1 MRELN
6 VYIVDTDELFSEE
19 REAQVMS
26 ETSSAD
32 NIKIFV
38 SCHKPGIHFPNNS
51 LLQPIHVGAAL
62 SPIVLPGVQRDDEG
76 DTISEKNK
84 SYCEL
89 TGQYWAWK
97 NTSADYYG
105 FLHYRRYFNF
115 TDTKFPE
122 HQEPFIFGDVVFDRN
137 DDQTLAKIGFNE
149 DTMRK
154 VITSH
159 DFIAPTPVEALDH
172 ATVYEQYQASAGH
185 HIEDLDTCMAIIRQR
200 YPQIWRSAKKY
211 LSNTKV
217 FACNMFVMK
226 KEIFNDYCE
235 FLFSVL
241 AEHEQL
247 RDISHYSAIGR
258 RVSGYLGE
266 RLCGIYLQYL
276 YDEGYNGINLQ
287 RVYFHNPNENG
298 STINDMPEQ
307 QQSNRKIRLSHTTRG
322 TGKIYSL
329 IDIDNT
335 VEYGNL
341 TASAVSSHGDSLPAK
356 ITTTNNG
363 PVLILPIIREK
374 QTVTVHAK
382 RSGKV
387 LATDQ
392 FIVSPRSA
400 AAESRFNT
408 LRRDAVASA
417 IRRCDENLVP
427 EDVQVHIEQIIPD
440 LDGTDIVHGSVVIP
454 ITGMHNDPHEF
465 VDIQALNDSG
475 EAFNLS
481 EWVCMGDLRDDTQ
494 AQPGLQV
501 RRISYSLRVPSG
513 STFFV
518 WAHFP
523 DSDAQDGFQYCDA
536 ASAMRMRMQWKLNT
550 LPACQAGNYDSWF
563 RNQHKSRP
571 DELELQRK
579 VVFETRPK
587 FSIIVPLYK
596 TPISFLKD
604 MASSVLNQTYSSW
617 ELLLVNAS
625 SEDAQL
631 DQAVSSLCE
640 SDKRIKEIR
649 LPENQG
655 ITLNTNAG
663 ITAATGDFL
672 CFLDH
677 DDFLE
682 PDALYWYAL
691 AVNKRPETGM
701 LYCDEDKYDGGTYR
715 EPFFKPDWN
724 PDLLLGMNYVCH
736 FLTVRKSIM
745 DTLDLPGKE
754 YDGSQ
759 DWHMTFRIGEQA
771 KYVHHEP
778 RVLYHWRVHSN
789 STAQNAEQKSY
800 TLDSSKLAVQTH
812 LEREHIDADVEESSI
827 APRRFVVKYHLGNS
841 CESMHQEDG
850 NSADLSAAEQSDN
863 FPSEELTHGEP
874 LVSIIIPNKDSVP
887 VLHRCLMSI
896 RKFTTY
902 HNYEIVVVENNSNDN
917 DTFTYYDK
925 IQHADARIRVVY
937 DKDVHGFNFSQIV
950 NFGAR
955 NAQGDYFLLLNN
967 DTEVITPDW
976 IQELVGPCTRKDVGI
991 TGAKLLF
998 PDDTIQHAGI
1008 ACGPDGPGH
1017 LYYQMP
1023 YRNTGNFE
1031 ATIVARDVAAVTGA
1045 CMMVSR
1051 KTFEEVQGYDEDLA
1065 VNYNDVDFCYRV
1077 RKIGKLVVFCPT
1089 AMLRHYE
1096 SVSRGP
1102 ETSGPKAIRFQKER
1116 GQLMERWPE
1125 TFSAETAP
1133 YTNPNLI
1140 FGNMYEVLNPAPTPV
1155 KEW

>member
-1 MRELN
+1 MQ
-6 VYIVDTDELFSEE
+6 LFSEE
-19 REAQVMS
+19 REVQVMS
-26 ETSSAD
+26 ETPSAD

-38 SCHKPGIHFPNNS
+38 SCHKPVIHFPDNT

-62 SPIVLPGVQRDDEG
+62 SSIVIPGVQRDDDG

-115 TDTKFPE
+115 TDTEFPE

-172 ATVYEQYQASAGH
+172 STVYEQYQASAGH

-200 YPQIWRSAKKY
+200 YPKIWRSAKKY

-217 FACNMFVMK
+217 FACNMFIMK

-266 RLCGIYLQYL
+266 RLCGMYLQYL
-276 YDEGYNGINLQ
+276 YDEGYDGINLQ
-287 RVYFHNPNENG
+287 RVYFRNPNENG
-298 STINDMPEQ
+298 STVNDASEQ

-322 TGKIYSL
+322 TGKVYSL
-329 IDIDNT
+329 IDIDDT
-335 VEYGNL
+335 VEYDNL
-341 TASAVSSHGDSLPAK
+341 TASSVSSLGDSLPVK
-356 ITTTNNG
+356 ITITDNG
-363 PVLILPIIREK
+363 PVLILPIIREQ
-374 QTVTVHAK
+374 QTVTVYAK

-387 LATDQ
+387 LATGQ
-392 FIVSPRSA
+392 FVISPRTT

-408 LRRDAVASA
+408 LRRDTVASS
-417 IRRCDENLVP
+417 IRRCDENLIP
-427 EDVQVHIEQIIPD
+427 GDVQVHVEQIIPD
-440 LDGTDIVHGSVVIP
+440 LDGTDIVHGSVLIP
-454 ITGMHNDPHEF
+454 VTGMHNDPREF
-465 VDIQALNDSG
+465 VEVQALNDSG
-475 EAFNLS
+475 EAFNLA
-481 EWVCMGDLRDDTQ
+481 EWVCMGDLCDTSH

-523 DSDAQDGFQYCDA
+523 DSDAQDGFRYCDA
-536 ASAMRMRMQWKLNT
+536 ASAMRMRMQWELST

-571 DELELQRK
+571 DELALQRK
-579 VVFETRPK
+579 VTFETRPK

-604 MASSVLNQTYSSW
+604 MASSVLNQTYSNW

-625 SEDAQL
+625 SEDVQL
-631 DQAVSSLCE
+631 NQAVSSLCE
-640 SDKRIKEIR
+640 SDKRIQEIR

-663 ITAATGDFL
+663 ITAASGDFL

-682 PDALYWYAL
+682 PDALYWYTL
-691 AVNKRPETGM
+691 AINKRPETGM
-701 LYCDEDKYDGGTYR
+701 LYCDEDKYDGGIYR

-771 KYVHHEP
+771 EYVHHEP

-812 LEREHIDADVEESSI
+812 LEREHIDADVEESPI
-827 APRRFVVKYHLGNS
+827 APRRFVVKYHLENS
-841 CESMHQEDG
+841 HELAQQEEKA
-850 NSADLSAAEQSDN
+850 SADLSDVEQSAD
-863 FPSEELTHGEP
+863 FSLEELTHGEP

-896 RKFTTY
+896 RKYTTY
-902 HNYEIVVVENNSNDN
+902 HNYEIVVVENNSTDN
-917 DTFTYYDK
+917 NTFTYYDK
-925 IQHADARIRVVY
+925 IEHADARIRVVN
-937 DKDVHGFNFSQIV
+937 DTDVHGFNFSHIV

-955 NAQGDYFLLLNN
+955 NARGDYFLLLNN
-967 DTEVITPDW
+967 DTEVITPNW

-1017 LYYQMP
+1017 MYYQMP
-1023 YRNTGNFE
+1023 YRKTGNFE
-1031 ATIVARDVAAVTGA
+1031 ATIVSRDVAAVTGA

-1051 KTFEEVQGYDEDLA
+1051 KTFEEAQGYDEDLA

-1077 RKIGKLVVFCPT
+1077 RKTGKLVVFCPT

-1125 TFSAETAP
+1125 TFSVDSAP
-1133 YTNPNLI
+1133 YTNPNFA
-1140 FGNMYEVLNPAPTPV
+1140 FGNMYEVLNSSLTSS

>member
-1 MRELN
+1 M
-6 VYIVDTDELFSEE
+6 DTDELFSEE

-200 YPQIWRSAKKY
+200 YPEIWRSAKKY
-211 LSNTKV
+211 LSNKKV

-226 KEIFNDYCE
+226 KDIFNRYCE

-241 AEHEQL
+241 AEHERL

-276 YDEGYNGINLQ
+276 YDEGYNGIDLQ
-287 RVYFHNPNENG
+287 RVFFRNPNDSVTDAVKQHQET
-298 STINDMPEQ
+298 SS
-307 QQSNRKIRLSHTTRG
+307 SNAIRMSHISRG
-322 TGKIYSL
+322 TGKVYSL
-329 IDIDNT
+329 INIDEDIAYDGVIASSASLN
-335 VEYGNL
+335 GHQLPSKLL
-341 TASAVSSHGDSLPAK
+341 TINNKLVLVLP
-356 ITTTNNG
+356 
-363 PVLILPIIREK
+363 LIRDK
-374 QTVTVHAK
+374 QTVSIRAVRDGKTVED
-382 RSGKV
+382 SQVV
-387 LATDQ
+387 L
-392 FIVSPRSA
+392 SPKGA

-579 VVFETRPK
+579 VAFETRPK

-596 TPISFLKD
+596 TPISFLRD

-631 DQAVSSLCE
+631 DQAVSSLCK

-691 AVNKRPETGM
+691 AVNKHPETGM

-812 LEREHIDADVEESSI
+812 LERERIDADVEESPI

-850 NSADLSAAEQSDN
+850 NPADLSAAEQSDN

-917 DTFTYYDK
+917 DTFTYYEK

>member
-1 MRELN
+1 M
-6 VYIVDTDELFSEE
+6 DTDELFSEE

-691 AVNKRPETGM
+691 AVNKHPETGM

>member
-1 MRELN
+1 M
-6 VYIVDTDELFSEE
+6 DTDELFSEE

-571 DELELQRK
+571 DELKLQRK

-691 AVNKRPETGM
+691 AVNKHPETGM